1 MRRLLRYF
9 LQGISVLVPVGL
21 TIYLVLHFV
30 LLVDGKV
37 HEGIESLFGWNAV
50 GLGWP
55 IVLAA
60 ILLAGWMV
68 DLWVFRRVWKLLDA
82 TLEKIPL
89 VKSVYGG
96 IRDILGFLFGEKKS
110 FSRVVVVDVPGAGAG
125 AIGMVTNEEPW
136 KQMGPALEGR
146 VAVYVPM
153 AFNLGGYTLFV
164 PPDRLRDLPVTVE
177 EAMGFVLAGGI
188 PRAKTSPGEESG
200 PA

>member
-9 LQGISVLVPVGL
+9 LQGISVLAPVGL
-21 TIYLVLHFV
+21 TIYLVLHFA

-37 HEGIESLFGWNAV
+37 HEGIEWLFGWDAR

-60 ILLAGWMV
+60 ILLAGWLV
-68 DLWVFRRVWKLLDA
+68 DLWVFRRIWRFADS

-89 VKSVYGG
+89 VKSVYGA
-96 IRDILGFLFGEKKS
+96 IRDTIGFLFGEKRS
-110 FSRVVVVDVPGAGAG
+110 FSRVVVVDLPGAGAG

-146 VAVYVPM
+146 VAVYLPM

-164 PPDRLRDLPVTVE
+164 PPDRLKTLPVKVE
-177 EAMGFVLAGGI
+177 TAMRFLLAGGI
-188 PRAKTSPGEESG
+188 PQTKAGSGEGGG